1 MKRFKR
7 LHNIAAVLLALIF
20 LNLTAVISGVG
31 GNAYAAESVSNVLDD
46 LRKDTAF
53 NFADYPENPQ
63 DYSLQVIQIAES
75 TDGEL
80 LIYVYQPSG
89 TRKNLRAS
97 TINIAREPDNSDD
110 LNFTPYSLR
119 LQSAN
124 GVFFKYKVLNFKISP
139 AVVRFYN
146 ISNIL
151 RPFDE
156 AIDHGNGNISEIP
169 NRVAQFWT
177 AQTIDGNVKYTLDT
191 TEVIEITQKVVGYC
205 YYDDGLNLGWGAMEG
220 ATKAYFVAFD
230 TNRPI
235 EKLISADLTFWASK
249 AHCKICCNPFHTNH
263 DYLYDFKDPEY
274 IDYGTGVYNTEP
286 LTITDKEYWGN
297 QGGGN
302 IRPVTKFLRKRIRT
316 TSEFIADEN
325 NKDYELV
332 DGNQLNG
339 TKWVLNFYEAQDKYK
354 INNVW
359 LSFIPWVTKIPG
371 ISDGEAE
378 INNVYDVQILRLEFK
393 TDGDVYNLGV
403 VDNKQSPD
411 DEPINNKKGC
421 GGCGSCAWLA
431 ALPWWAWLLIIFL
444 APVIIFLLLKLLIWL
459 VTLPFKAVKSK
470 WNKRKAAPAKP
481 KQSNQRK
488 KRKKPRKKK

>member
-63 DYSLQVIQIAES
+63 DYSLKVIQIAES

-191 TEVIEITQKVVGYC
+191 TEVIEITQKVVGY
-205 YYDDGLNLGWGAMEG
+205 
-220 ATKAYFVAFD
+220 
-230 TNRPI
+230 
-235 EKLISADLTFWASK
+235 
-249 AHCKICCNPFHTNH
+249 
-263 DYLYDFKDPEY
+263 
-274 IDYGTGVYNTEP
+274 
-286 LTITDKEYWGN
+286 
-297 QGGGN
+297 
-302 IRPVTKFLRKRIRT
+302 
-316 TSEFIADEN
+316 
-325 NKDYELV
+325 
-332 DGNQLNG
+332 
-339 TKWVLNFYEAQDKYK
+339 
-354 INNVW
+354 
-359 LSFIPWVTKIPG
+359 
-371 ISDGEAE
+371 
-378 INNVYDVQILRLEFK
+378 
-393 TDGDVYNLGV
+393 
-403 VDNKQSPD
+403 
-411 DEPINNKKGC
+411 
-421 GGCGSCAWLA
+421 
-431 ALPWWAWLLIIFL
+431 
-444 APVIIFLLLKLLIWL
+444 
-459 VTLPFKAVKSK
+459 
-470 WNKRKAAPAKP
+470 
-481 KQSNQRK
+481 
-488 KRKKPRKKK
+488 

>member
-63 DYSLQVIQIAES
+63 DYSLKVIQIAES

-302 IRPVTKFLRKRIRT
+302 
-316 TSEFIADEN
+316 
-325 NKDYELV
+325 
-332 DGNQLNG
+332 
-339 TKWVLNFYEAQDKYK
+339 
-354 INNVW
+354 
-359 LSFIPWVTKIPG
+359 
-371 ISDGEAE
+371 AE

-431 ALPWWAWLLIIFL
+431 ALPWWAWLLIIFF
-444 APVIIFLLLKLLIWL
+444 APVGLSLYRLKQLNLNGISARPRQQSQNNPTNARNERNRGKRNDRIFYNRLYML
-459 VTLPFKAVKSK
+459 AVCSDSI
-470 WNKRKAAPAKP
+470 R
-481 KQSNQRK
+481 RV
-488 KRKKPRKKK
+488 R